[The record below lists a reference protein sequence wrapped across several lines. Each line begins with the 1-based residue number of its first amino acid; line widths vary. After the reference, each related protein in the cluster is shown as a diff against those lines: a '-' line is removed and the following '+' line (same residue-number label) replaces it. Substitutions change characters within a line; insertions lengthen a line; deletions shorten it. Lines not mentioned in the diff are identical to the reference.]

1 MTMHIFSL
9 LLINMII
16 LLLSLIVF
24 KMLILKMR
32 MEKISNCVPFT
43 NFVGTSIWKKVLYYI
58 QFVIHYFVALHRAGK
73 HMENSI
79 IASYVAL
86 LLGCLIQDNSVSSAS
101 VI

>member
-1 MTMHIFSL
+1 MCAIYKFC
-9 LLINMII
+9 
-16 LLLSLIVF
+16 
-24 KMLILKMR
+24 R
-32 MEKISNCVPFT
+32 YEYME
-43 NFVGTSIWKKVLYYI
+43 KVLYYI

-101 VI
+101 VIILHYCRFRRMKI